1 MGENLITVSKVF
13 LIVVNA
19 IMALVSL
26 GILGGGLYVYL
37 NYAIFEPFLSQE
49 AVLYIA
55 SSGAIVFLFCLL
67 GLLGAI
73 CNQPK
78 FLIPYLVVIVLF
90 IAAEVLIG
98 IVGLNYLGV
107 LDNTVFD
114 IGQNNT
120 LDPTEV
126 IINNFILKAY
136 HTCCVANP
144 LFCSTTITDPNFCRD
159 VLFCDVVI
167 PPPCIEEDPGTGSKI
182 VDQVVCST
190 LTGFNLESGGAIVG
204 PAPGSC
210 GGGDPETFVNTLV
223 DIVKSQLEIAGY
235 AAIGLG
241 VLEILIVLFTT
252 YLIFRGADAGRIR
265 RAFTGN
271 FAVAVA
277 EPVAVRPGEQIR
289 QSVPLNNEEFEVD
302 MSTIGSRSTSHRSVQ
317 RRPMGGGK
325 GDVEF

>member
-13 LIVVNA
+13 LIVVNSL
-19 IMALVSL
+19 MALVSL

-37 NYAIFEPFLSQE
+37 NYSVFEAFLSQD

-90 IAAEVLIG
+90 IAAEVLLG
-98 IVGLNYLGV
+98 IIGLNYLGV

-126 IINNFILKAY
+126 VINNFVLKSY
-136 HTCCVANP
+136 HTCCVANAN
-144 LFCSTTITDPNFCRD
+144 FCSSTPSDPNFCAD
-159 VLFCDVVI
+159 VLFCDDAF
-167 PPPCIEEDPGTGSKI
+167 PPPCIDEDPVTGSKI

-190 LTGFNLESGGAIVG
+190 LTGFNLEAGGAIVG
-204 PAPGSC
+204 PAPQSC
-210 GGGDPETFVNTLV
+210 GGGDPETFVETLYV
-223 DIVKSQLEIAGY
+223 
-235 AAIGLG
+235 
-241 VLEILIVLFTT
+241 
-252 YLIFRGADAGRIR
+252 
-265 RAFTGN
+265 
-271 FAVAVA
+271 
-277 EPVAVRPGEQIR
+277 
-289 QSVPLNNEEFEVD
+289 
-302 MSTIGSRSTSHRSVQ
+302 
-317 RRPMGGGK
+317 
-325 GDVEF
+325 